1 MRKFLA
7 LCAILAVALIGGSR
21 ESNAVPIPI
30 GVDLGWVYE
39 ETLDPEDSLE
49 FDFTLTGS
57 GYFSLSDCC
66 LAGDIWQI
74 SATGFPDGAST
85 IGLAPF
91 IGLPLGKGEDHE
103 ISDVE
108 WLNPFLSH
116 FQILLG
122 PGYYVVSLLTAGES
136 DPPGD
141 ETAFPAGV
149 SVRVDTI
156 PIPAALP
163 LLAAGLGAMGFMGWR
178 KKSKIAAA

>member
-30 GVDLGWVYE
+30 GVDAGWVYE

-49 FDFTLTGS
+49 FDFTLTGFA
-57 GYFSLSDCC
+57 YFSLSDCC
-66 LAGDIWQI
+66 LAGDIWKI
-74 SATGFPDGAST
+74 SGDIDGEST
-85 IGLAPF
+85 IGLSPF
-91 IGLPLGKGEDHE
+91 TGLPLGKGEDFE

-108 WLNPFLSH
+108 WLNPLLSH

-149 SVRVDTI
+149 SVRVDTV

-163 LLAAGLGAMGFMGWR
+163 LLAVGLGAMGFMGWR